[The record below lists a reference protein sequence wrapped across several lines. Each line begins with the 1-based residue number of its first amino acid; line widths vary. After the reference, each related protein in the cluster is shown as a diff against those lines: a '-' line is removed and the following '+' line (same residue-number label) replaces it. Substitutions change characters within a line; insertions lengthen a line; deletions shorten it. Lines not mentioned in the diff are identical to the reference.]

1 MGLETLTDDDKTK
14 IKQTVEAG
22 VQVLREIE
30 TLREDMKTY
39 VTSLSEELDVKP
51 TTISKAIKLAHKN
64 EKDGAAVKE
73 AQDEMTEVEVILDAA
88 GKI

>member
-1 MGLETLTDDDKTK
+1 MGLETLTPEDQTK

-22 VQVLREIE
+22 VQVLREID

-39 VTSLSEELDVKP
+39 VTGLAEELDIKP
-51 TTISKAIKLAHKN
+51 TTVSKAIKLAHKN
-64 EKDGAAVKE
+64 EKDDAIKQ
-73 AQDEMTEVEVILDAA
+73 AQEEMTDVEVLLHAA